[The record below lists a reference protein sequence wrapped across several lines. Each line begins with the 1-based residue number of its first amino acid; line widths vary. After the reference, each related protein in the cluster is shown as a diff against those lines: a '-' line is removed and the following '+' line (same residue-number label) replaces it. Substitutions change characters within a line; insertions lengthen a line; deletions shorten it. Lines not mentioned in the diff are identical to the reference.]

1 MKFLVLFCTLILSFS
16 LFADDDN
23 YKYEDNHIHKSL
35 EHLNLNTQQLEK
47 IKKIL
52 TANKKDFETFY
63 ENKEEYEKKLKSI
76 MRNETFDKRLYI
88 KTKQEISK
96 KAIELEAL
104 TLKKIHE
111 VLNNKQRKRFSH
123 YLKEWRFE

>member
-1 MKFLVLFCTLILSFS
+1 MKILVLFCTLILSFS

-76 MRNETFDKRLYI
+76 MKNEIFDKKLYI

-96 KAIELEAL
+96 QAIELEAL

-111 VLNNKQRKRFSH
+111 VLNEKQKKRFSH

>member
-1 MKFLVLFCTLILSFS
+1 MKNLVLFCTLIFS
-16 LFADDDN
+16 ITLFADDDN

-52 TANKKDFETFY
+52 TADKKDFETFY

-76 MRNETFDKRLYI
+76 MRNEIFDKKLYI
-88 KTKQEISK
+88 KTKKEISK